1 MTNQKKNLLNQLLK
15 LSNLGIQMGLI
26 IGLAVFAG
34 LKADLYFKLEATF
47 SVFFSLLG
55 VFGALFYAIKEAKKI

>member
-1 MTNQKKNLLNQLLK
+1 
-15 LSNLGIQMGLI
+15 MGLI
-26 IGLAVFAG
+26 IGLCVFTG

-55 VFGALFYAIKEAKKI
+55 VFAALFYAIKEAKKI